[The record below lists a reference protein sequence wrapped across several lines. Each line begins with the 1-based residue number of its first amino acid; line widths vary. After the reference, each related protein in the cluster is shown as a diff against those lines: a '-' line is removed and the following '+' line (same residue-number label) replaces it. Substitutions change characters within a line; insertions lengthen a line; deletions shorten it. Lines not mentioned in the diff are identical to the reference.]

1 MQANLVTLIR
11 IFLVFLVIGLYKVN
25 TIACGVAVLLT
36 IATLYMDALDG
47 IIARR
52 LGIESDLGAMFDI
65 AGDRIVEN
73 VFWVYFASIG
83 MASFWAAAIV
93 VARSFLIDWLRTLA
107 FVDAGKTPFG
117 SKTMMRSR
125 WAKALVSSR
134 FSRALYGFT
143 KAVVF
148 VYLGAVLLIQSG
160 QAEYGWSI
168 GVSTEL
174 LLLIGQAIVWLTVVM
189 CIVRGIPVIWD
200 SQDVLFRK
208 MFPGLLRD

>member
-25 TIACGVAVLLT
+25 TIACGIAVLLT

-107 FVDAGKTPFG
+107 FVDAGKTAFG
-117 SKTMMRSR
+117 SKTMMQSR

-168 GVSTEL
+168 GVSTDL
-174 LLLIGQAIVWLTVVM
+174 LMLVGQGIVWLTVVM
-189 CIVRGIPVIWD
+189 CLVRGVPVIWD

>member
-73 VFWVYFASIG
+73 VFWVYFRVNRHG
-83 MASFWAAAIV
+83 QLLGGGHRRRPEFPHRLAAD
-93 VARSFLIDWLRTLA
+93 ARLCGR
-107 FVDAGKTPFG
+107 
-117 SKTMMRSR
+117 
-125 WAKALVSSR
+125 
-134 FSRALYGFT
+134 
-143 KAVVF
+143 
-148 VYLGAVLLIQSG
+148 G
-160 QAEYGWSI
+160 QDPI
-168 GVSTEL
+168 R
-174 LLLIGQAIVWLTVVM
+174 Q
-189 CIVRGIPVIWD
+189 
-200 SQDVLFRK
+200 
-208 MFPGLLRD
+208 

>member
-1 MQANLVTLIR
+1 
-11 IFLVFLVIGLYKVN
+11 
-25 TIACGVAVLLT
+25 
-36 IATLYMDALDG
+36 
-47 IIARR
+47 
-52 LGIESDLGAMFDI
+52 
-65 AGDRIVEN
+65 
-73 VFWVYFASIG
+73 
-83 MASFWAAAIV
+83 
-93 VARSFLIDWLRTLA
+93 
-107 FVDAGKTPFG
+107 
-117 SKTMMRSR
+117 MMRSR

-168 GVSTEL
+168 GVSTKL
-174 LLLIGQAIVWLTVVM
+174 LMLVGEAIVWLTVVM
-189 CIVRGIPVIWD
+189 CIVRGVPVIWD

>member
-25 TIACGVAVLLT
+25 TIACGIAVLLT

-107 FVDAGKTPFG
+107 FVDGGKTAFG
-117 SKTMMRSR
+117 SKTMMQSR

-168 GVSTEL
+168 GVSMEL
-174 LLLIGQAIVWLTVVM
+174 LTLVGETIVWLTVVM
-189 CIVRGIPVIWD
+189 CLVRGIPVIWD

-208 MFPGLLRD
+208 MFPGVLRD

>member
-73 VFWVYFASIG
+73 VFWVYFVPQSAWSASG
-83 MASFWAAAIV
+83 
-93 VARSFLIDWLRTLA
+93 LRPSSSP
-107 FVDAGKTPFG
+107 G
-117 SKTMMRSR
+117 
-125 WAKALVSSR
+125 VSS
-134 FSRALYGFT
+134 STGCGCSPLWTRARPHS
-143 KAVVF
+143 AV
-148 VYLGAVLLIQSG
+148 
-160 QAEYGWSI
+160 
-168 GVSTEL
+168 
-174 LLLIGQAIVWLTVVM
+174 
-189 CIVRGIPVIWD
+189 R
-200 SQDVLFRK
+200 R
-208 MFPGLLRD
+208 

>member
-25 TIACGVAVLLT
+25 TIACGIAVLLT

-107 FVDAGKTPFG
+107 FIEAGQTAFG
-117 SKTMMRSR
+117 SKTMMQSR

-174 LLLIGQAIVWLTVVM
+174 LLLIGQVIVWLTVVM
-189 CIVRGIPVIWD
+189 CLVRGVPVIWD

>member
-25 TIACGVAVLLT
+25 TIACGIAVLLT

-83 MASFWAAAIV
+83 MASVWAAAIV

-107 FVDAGKTPFG
+107 FIDAGQTAFG
-117 SKTMMRSR
+117 MRSR

-189 CIVRGIPVIWD
+189 CLVRGVPVIWD

>member
-25 TIACGVAVLLT
+25 TIACGIAVLLT

-73 VFWVYFASIG
+73 VFWVYFASVG

-107 FVDAGKTPFG
+107 FVDAGETAFG

-174 LLLIGQAIVWLTVVM
+174 LLLIGQVIVWLTVVM

>member
-73 VFWVYFASIG
+73 VCWVYFASIG
-83 MASFWAAAIV
+83 MVSFWAATIV
-93 VARSFLIDWLRTLA
+93 IARSFLIDWLRTLA
-107 FVDAGKTPFG
+107 FVEAGKTPFG

-125 WAKALVSSR
+125 WAKGIVNSR
-134 FSRALYGFT
+134 FSWHSTAL
-143 KAVVF
+143 
-148 VYLGAVLLIQSG
+148 QRRSCS
-160 QAEYGWSI
+160 SI
-168 GVSTEL
+168 WAL
-174 LLLIGQAIVWLTVVM
+174 
-189 CIVRGIPVIWD
+189 CC
-200 SQDVLFRK
+200 
-208 MFPGLLRD
+208 